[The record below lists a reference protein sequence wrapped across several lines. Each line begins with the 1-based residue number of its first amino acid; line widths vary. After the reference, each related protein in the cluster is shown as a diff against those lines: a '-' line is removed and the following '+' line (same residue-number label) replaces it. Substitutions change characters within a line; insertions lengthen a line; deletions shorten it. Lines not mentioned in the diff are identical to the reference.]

1 MCNLVIKHLRHDFDA
16 TLEKF
21 LLERSLV
28 LVHDNISYTYI
39 SDNLFCNSWDC
50 NMWLVLQSREE
61 GENHQL
67 LVLLENSE
75 YCAEFEYYR
84 VWRLTDITCMSPTPT
99 PNKKKNLNKLN
110 KMMLSHLNVVS
121 AKELALNWWLNHETR
136 TSWYGFPFLKIIAC
150 FT

>member
-1 MCNLVIKHLRHDFDA
+1 MRKLLGSRCGHSVSWLNLLMCNLVIKHLRHDFDA

-28 LVHDNISYTYI
+28 LVHDKISYTYI

-84 VWRLTDITCMSPTPT
+84 V
-99 PNKKKNLNKLN
+99 
-110 KMMLSHLNVVS
+110 
-121 AKELALNWWLNHETR
+121 
-136 TSWYGFPFLKIIAC
+136 
-150 FT
+150 

>member
-1 MCNLVIKHLRHDFDA
+1 MIKHLRHDFDA

-28 LVHDNISYTYI
+28 LVHDKISYTYI

-61 GENHQL
+61 GEN

-84 VWRLTDITCMSPTPT
+84 V
-99 PNKKKNLNKLN
+99 
-110 KMMLSHLNVVS
+110 
-121 AKELALNWWLNHETR
+121 
-136 TSWYGFPFLKIIAC
+136 
-150 FT
+150 